1 MSNVG
6 PALEQCLQIIADD
19 RDSLDEFAN
28 ACDLDW
34 LQHPPEF
41 AALKS
46 VLSTCLVALDFRISW
61 ELTHEQG

>member
-1 MSNVG
+1 MSSPMRVH
-6 PALEQCLQIIADD
+6 
-19 RDSLDEFAN
+19 F
-28 ACDLDW
+28 DW

-46 VLSTCLVALDFRISW
+46 VLFTCLVALDFRISW